1 MHADAAARE
10 HGTWLLYESIYFEM
24 IEIYTKYFCLL
35 SGTTQEV
42 QDERQETTKMEV
54 DREVEEDG
62 TQHHYESISSELVEF
77 YTESPLLISRY
88 QIIERTQ
95 FH

>member
-1 MHADAAARE
+1 LNEPNSIDAVPESVHADAAANE
-10 HGTWLLYESIYFEM
+10 HGMWLRYESIYFDM
-24 IEIYTKYFCLL
+24 IEMYTKYFCLL

-62 TQHHYESISSELVEF
+62 TQHHYESISSEL
-77 YTESPLLISRY
+77 
-88 QIIERTQ
+88 
-95 FH
+95 